1 VKDHSPNIVSTPL
14 TARVTRWGLVAWSTI
29 GVLILA
35 AIAWRFVLYPIRFVF
50 APLLLAVGIVY
61 LLNPLVTMMQRRG
74 IRRAFGAIITYLVF
88 FTIIGLAVRALAP
101 SVANQV
107 TGFARAVPSL
117 LDHIKT
123 WVAHINTRFHTH
135 IDINGALQNFTPG
148 GKGGQFFSKIFS
160 AAGSVLHGVVVF
172 VLGAVLAIYLLI
184 DLPKIQAGAMALIP
198 ARRQPEVR
206 TVLDSMSR
214 AVGGFFRGQLLL
226 ALFVGIACM
235 IGFYVVG
242 LPYWAVAG
250 VVVGVTKLIP
260 LIGPFIGAIPVS
272 LIALTAGT
280 KTGGLLHLHPGL
292 PLFLGAGLVIFI
304 VVQVDIY
311 VLSPNVVAK
320 TVKMHPVTVMLGLV
334 IGGELLGI
342 LGMILTVPIVASVK
356 ILGLYF
362 WDTHAQWPPKPSDEP
377 PPDHREMRIEPIE
390 DQPPGAERVEPIEG
404 EPDPVAGEQLEA
416 PSPNGHPSDAVSNG
430 HPAEPEPAATRGPT
444 A

>member
-1 VKDHSPNIVSTPL
+1 M
-14 TARVTRWGLVAWSTI
+14 I

-35 AIAWRFVLYPIRFVF
+35 AIVWRFVLYPIRFVF

-61 LLNPLVTMMQRRG
+61 LLNPLVSMLQRRG
-74 IRRAFGAIITYLVF
+74 IRRAYGALLTYFLF

-107 TGFARAVPSL
+107 SGFARAVPNL
-117 LDHIKT
+117 LDQVKT
-123 WVAHINTRFHTH
+123 WVAHINLRFHTH
-135 IDINGALQNFTPG
+135 FDVNGALQNFTPG
-148 GKGGQFFSKIFS
+148 GKGGKFISKIFS

-242 LPYWAVAG
+242 LPYWALAG

-272 LIALTAGT
+272 LIALTAGGR
-280 KTGGLLHLHPGL
+280 TGGLLHLHPGL
-292 PLFLGAGLVIFI
+292 ALFLGAGVVIFI

-334 IGGELLGI
+334 IGGSLLGI
-342 LGMILTVPIVASVK
+342 LGMILTVPILASVK
-356 ILGLYF
+356 IVALYF
-362 WDTHAQWPPKPSDEP
+362 WDTRTQWPPKPSEELS
-377 PPDHREMRIEPIE
+377 REQRQMRIEPIE
-390 DQPPGAERVEPIEG
+390 DQPAGEGHVQPFEG
-404 EPDPVAGEQLEA
+404 ENVPAAAEQPDAPLAG
-416 PSPNGHPSDAVSNG
+416 GHGADTPSNG
-430 HPAEPEPAATRGPT
+430 HAGEPAATRGAVT
-444 A
+444 